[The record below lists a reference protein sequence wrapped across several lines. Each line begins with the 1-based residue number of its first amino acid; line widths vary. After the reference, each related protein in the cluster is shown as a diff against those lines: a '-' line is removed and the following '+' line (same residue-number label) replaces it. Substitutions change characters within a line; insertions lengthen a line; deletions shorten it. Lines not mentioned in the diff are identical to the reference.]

1 MNCLLLFIIQKNIF
15 QVKKNAFKHSILW
28 EVIQFIIILFLHN
41 NHTNFHNKSRYTKYM
56 EKRKLLKI
64 TILSSAIF
72 FTACSTTQANVKKEA
87 ATQNISIYNIMGITE
102 PTTDFSFQAERN
114 TQANVSVPSTS
125 HDIEYISYGTPA
137 QIMPMA
143 PVERVIPPIA
153 RSIPIPR
160 PALITAPII
169 HNNFQTVNNIEW
181 NAKSFLG
188 VPYVWGATGPSKFDC
203 SGFTQ
208 WVYRDAGINI
218 PRVSRDQARV
228 GQYVAYSNLQ
238 RGDMVFFDTKKR
250 PKGKVTHVGIYLG
263 EGNFIHASSAG
274 KKVVIYNFNEKPF
287 YKKRFLWGR
296 RVTQPSFRY
305 AMN

>member
-1 MNCLLLFIIQKNIF
+1 MHKKHTIF
-15 QVKKNAFKHSILW
+15 HK
-28 EVIQFIIILFLHN
+28 E
-41 NHTNFHNKSRYTKYM
+41 SRYTKTM
-56 EKRKLLKI
+56 KKRKLLNI

-72 FTACSTTQANVKKEA
+72 FTACSTTQANIKKETA
-87 ATQNISIYNIMGITE
+87 LKNVSVYNIMGITE
-102 PTTDFSFQAERN
+102 PTTDFSFHTERN

-125 HDIEYISYGTPA
+125 HDIEYISYANQSPTIA
-137 QIMPMA
+137 FA
-143 PVERVIPPIA
+143 PVERVIPPMI

-160 PALITAPII
+160 PAQIAAPVIY
-169 HNNFQTVNNIEW
+169 NNYQTVNDIEW

-228 GQYVAYSNLQ
+228 GQYVAYNNLQ

-263 EGNFIHASSAG
+263 DGNFIHASSAG
-274 KKVVIYNFNEKPF
+274 KKVVIYNFNDKPF